1 MRGTA
6 IKISNEQEY
15 KKLMLHL
22 EKLGYKWNACLKLPT
37 QLNHYKESA
46 RINTIFVYLKEKV
59 ITYSHYFEADDDI
72 SVFEF
77 IKRYPLQKKQKKPNK
92 DLIVIYR
99 NGDKVVA
106 KNKVT
111 GKIGEAKCHPND
123 EFDFNI
129 GARLAFDRLMDSKDE
144 KIEDKE
150 QYFSGKVVCLSNV
163 IGFTK
168 GKIYEFVN
176 GKTVD
181 DDQDTRPLYDRVRD
195 INDIYNGAFVE
206 IVE

>member
-1 MRGTA
+1 MSKIR
-6 IKISNEQEY
+6 IKIQNEQEY
-15 KKLMLHL
+15 EKIAPLLK
-22 EKLGYKWNACLKLPT
+22 KLGYRWSSSLKLPT
-37 QLNHYKESA
+37 EYNPFDKTNAKTLY
-46 RINTIFVYLKEKV
+46 VYSDDKM
-59 ITYSHYFEADDDI
+59 IAYSLILEGTV
-72 SVFEF
+72 SVSDF
-77 IKRYPLQKKQKKPNK
+77 IKSNPLQKKQKKPNK